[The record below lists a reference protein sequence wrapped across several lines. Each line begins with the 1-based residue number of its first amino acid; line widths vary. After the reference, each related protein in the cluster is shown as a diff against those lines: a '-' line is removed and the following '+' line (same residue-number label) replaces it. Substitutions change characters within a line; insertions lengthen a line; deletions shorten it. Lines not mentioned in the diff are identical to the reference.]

1 MITSSNQLE
10 IRHFRYFLALAESLH
25 FRKAAEKL
33 YISQPALTR
42 QIQQME
48 KLMGLQLFT
57 RNNKQVALTP
67 AGHFLRQ
74 ELQTILQQINRV
86 HEQAQQIAEGV
97 AGSIQIGYVGSAMQN
112 IFPQLLPEFKRQLP
126 GIQFSFQ
133 ELDNKKQVDSL
144 LSRELDL
151 GFVRLQQVPAS
162 LKLRPVW
169 QEHFALVVPKDFP
182 LDQRSFK
189 NFTQLQSTP
198 FILFEESYS
207 PSYYTTVMSIFA
219 DAGFSP
225 LVSHKTVHANTIFRL
240 VEHGFGLSIVPS
252 SLQKG
257 YDLNVRFIELDQ
269 IPQRALL
276 YMVWNKEN
284 TNPVLPKIR
293 GIVG

>member
-1 MITSSNQLE
+1 
-10 IRHFRYFLALAESLH
+10 
-25 FRKAAEKL
+25 
-33 YISQPALTR
+33 
-42 QIQQME
+42 
-48 KLMGLQLFT
+48 MGIQLFT

-67 AGHFLRQ
+67 AGHFLEQ
-74 ELQTILQQINRV
+74 ELQTILQQIDRV
-86 HEQAQQIAEGV
+86 SIQAQQIAEGV
-97 AGSIQIGYVGSAMQN
+97 AGSMTIGYVGSAMQN
-112 IFPQLLPEFKRQLP
+112 IFPALLPKFKKQLP

-133 ELDNKKQVDSL
+133 ELDNKKQVDAL

-169 QEHFALVVPKDFP
+169 QENFALVVPKDSP
-182 LDQRSFK
+182 LNQRNFKSFAE
-189 NFTQLQSTP
+189 LQSMP

-219 DAGFSP
+219 DHGYSP

-257 YDLNVRFIELDQ
+257 YDLNVRFIELHR